1 MDAWSGAVKSQG
13 QLLHAAPDEG
23 TVHAVVDLDPF
34 CLQEPFSD
42 SERSATLP
50 PSVDSMAAVSTQ

>member
-1 MDAWSGAVKSQG
+1 MKSQG